1 MSCCGEEWKP
11 LDKQCQR
18 LFVYVSTCQCQ
29 QVLLGTSRYL
39 KGLLWVYLVTFE
51 DEPFYSCKLAEDQL
65 YIVFSIVLN
74 KMPRQHNRRSISC
87 PFNKGKKKLL
97 NLI

>member
-1 MSCCGEEWKP
+1 MSSCGEEWKP

-74 KMPRQHNRRSISC
+74 KMPRQHN
-87 PFNKGKKKLL
+87 L
-97 NLI
+97 